1 MDSCQAASRRCN
13 ISYSS
18 TAAAAPTF
26 SDSIRPRNGR
36 LSLYPLK
43 FEDALRALAKAK
55 PETKKANGKKR
66 LKKLT

>member
-1 MDSCQAASRRCN
+1 MLSWGRMETETKAR
-13 ISYSS
+13 
-18 TAAAAPTF
+18 P
-26 SDSIRPRNGR
+26 PRNGR

>member
-1 MDSCQAASRRCN
+1 MLSWGRMETGTKTR
-13 ISYSS
+13 
-18 TAAAAPTF
+18 
-26 SDSIRPRNGR
+26 RPRNGR